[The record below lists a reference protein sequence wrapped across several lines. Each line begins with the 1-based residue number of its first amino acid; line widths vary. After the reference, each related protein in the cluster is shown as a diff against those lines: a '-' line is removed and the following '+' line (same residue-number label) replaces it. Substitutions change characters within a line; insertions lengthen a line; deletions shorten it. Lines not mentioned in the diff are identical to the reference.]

1 MCASI
6 NVNGIMKNLFFLF
19 PALLLTGVLSAEETV
34 TGSLL
39 REEQRKIDSHI
50 QQADLQVD
58 EARKD
63 VGVDLTSLAW
73 LRVVEAGAE
82 LDEASILMRSHPQKI
97 AEWKGLFV
105 TQTSRDNLMESF
117 RELVARH
124 GSINRVVLALQEDVS
139 RMMGVDFDYIR
150 TVLRTLKLLCEQ
162 TGDPKWCDKAAELER
177 TLKSGNVKGA
187 EEMAVAAAATLP
199 ANVQGVEAGDLQKIR
214 TGPKDVGPGQGT
226 AAAAGTAGG
235 TMGSATSPGGGKAAA
250 AQQLL
255 DQILARYEATGDP
268 RYKALYDELK
278 ANFDN
283 GNYDAVLS
291 GRDTFDQLRT
301 AETASGGNGAGPV
314 QGSGRSVGPYQLGSD
329 NTVEID
335 GETYYFPNGFDQ
347 PGYLAGYTGGE
358 GTRLTSERKIAMA
371 FKVDQANQYDAEP
384 KEIERRDWD
393 LQVQV
398 KDTVEEGGQM
408 VGLIELVDRAGKTSF
423 NLTGWEVRAPN
434 GEVLL
439 RSAEP
444 VLKLPFSA
452 DLPNEV
458 IITAKGESD
467 WGSVFAISETL
478 TL

>member
-1 MCASI
+1 
-6 NVNGIMKNLFFLF
+6 MKNLFFLV
-19 PALLLTGVLSAEETV
+19 PALLLTGVLSAEENV

-39 REEQRKIDSHI
+39 REEQRKIDSYI
-50 QQADLQVD
+50 EQAELQVD

-82 LDEASILMRSHPQKI
+82 LDDASIIMRSHPQKI
-97 AEWKGLFV
+97 AAWKGLFV
-105 TQTSRDNLMESF
+105 TQTSRDNLMDNF
-117 RELVARH
+117 RQLVARH
-124 GSINRVVLALQEDVS
+124 GSVNRVVLALQEDVS

-177 TLKSGNVKGA
+177 TLKSGNVKAA
-187 EEMAVAAAATLP
+187 EEMAVAAAASLP
-199 ANVQGVEAGDLQKIR
+199 SDVQGVEAGDLQKIR
-214 TGPKDVGPGQGT
+214 TGPKDLGPGQG
-226 AAAAGTAGG
+226 AAASAGAGG
-235 TMGSATSPGGGKAAA
+235 GAPGAATAGGGKAAA
-250 AQQLL
+250 AQKLL

-283 GNYDAVLS
+283 GQYDAVLS
-291 GRDTFDQLRT
+291 GRDTFDQLRAGEAT
-301 AETASGGNGAGPV
+301 SGSTGAGPV
-314 QGSGRSVGPYQLGSD
+314 QAGGSSVGPYQLGSD

-384 KEIERRDWD
+384 KEIDRRDWD

-423 NLTGWEVRAPN
+423 NLTGWEVRAPS

-444 VLKLPFSA
+444 VLKLPFSS

-458 IITAKGESD
+458 IITAQGESD
-467 WGSVFAISETL
+467 WGSAFAISETL

>member
-1 MCASI
+1 MKSI
-6 NVNGIMKNLFFLF
+6 VLLVSSLFLAA
-19 PALLLTGVLSAEETV
+19 PLVAESIS
-34 TGSLL
+34 GSLL
-39 REEQRKIDSHI
+39 REEQRKINSHI
-50 QQADLQVD
+50 EQAELQVD

-82 LDEASILMRSHPQKI
+82 LDDASIFMREHPQKI
-97 AEWKGLFV
+97 ASWKGLFV
-105 TQTSRDNLMESF
+105 TQTSRDNLMEEF

-124 GSINRVVLALQEDVS
+124 GSVNRVVLALQDDVS

-150 TVLRTLKLLCEQ
+150 TVLRTLKLLCEE

-177 TLKSGNVKGA
+177 TLKSGNVKAA
-187 EEMAVAAAATLP
+187 EEMAVAAAAALP
-199 ANVQGVEAGDLQKIR
+199 ADVEGVEAGDLQKIR
-214 TGPKDVGPGQGT
+214 TGPKDVGQGENN
-226 AAAAGTAGG
+226 AAAKGSGSSGTSMATGA
-235 TMGSATSPGGGKAAA
+235 SAGKAAA
-250 AQQLL
+250 AQKLL

-291 GRDTFDQLRT
+291 GRDTFDQIRA
-301 AETASGGNGAGPV
+301 AESGGGAGAGTGATP
-314 QGSGRSVGPYQLGSD
+314 GSGSSVGRYQLDGD
-329 NTVEID
+329 NKVEID

-384 KEIERRDWD
+384 KEIDRRDWD

-398 KDTVEEGGQM
+398 KDTVEEAGQM

-423 NLTGWEVRAPN
+423 SLSGWEVRAPG

-444 VLKLPFSA
+444 VLKLPFSEN
-452 DLPNEV
+452 LPNEV
-458 IITAKGESD
+458 IITAQGESE
-467 WGSVFAISETL
+467 WGSAFAISETL